1 MEKGERR
8 EEGESNESQKDGPRG
23 ETEAENRSAGTDA
36 DQADEEE
43 VGRKEVDLRGLDAR
57 GNQPVHVE
65 NEGSRRLWR
74 WVAQL
79 HISLFKNSKLR
90 ILHI

>member
-23 ETEAENRSAGTDA
+23 ETKAENRSTGTDA

-43 VGRKEVDLRGLDAR
+43 VGRKEVYLHGLDAR
-57 GNQPVHVE
+57 SNQPVHVE
-65 NEGSRRLWR
+65 NEGARRLGR
-74 WVAQL
+74 
-79 HISLFKNSKLR
+79 
-90 ILHI
+90 